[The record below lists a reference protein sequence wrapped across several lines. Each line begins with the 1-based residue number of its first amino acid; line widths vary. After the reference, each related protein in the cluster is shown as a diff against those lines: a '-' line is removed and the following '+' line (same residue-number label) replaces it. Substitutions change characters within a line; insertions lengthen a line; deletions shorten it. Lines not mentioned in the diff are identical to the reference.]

1 VRGLDSIEEVVRGV
15 VDTRNDLSVTLGVC
29 SPKDDDLVKTV
40 GFFEGAIE
48 VISIIRAAKNV
59 I

>member
-15 VDTRNDLSVTLGVC
+15 VDTRNDLSITLGVC

-40 GFFEGAIE
+40 GFLEGAIE
-48 VISIIRAAKNV
+48 VISIIRAAKND